1 MHFYFSNQLSKLKNK
16 INKSEKVNSQM
27 KKYKICVVISA
38 ENVNS
43 NKIAGNIFKTISS
56 LEDQGMSV
64 KNDMQIFML
73 LPENENSRNIGEI
86 FTRMFPANYTVNVI
100 YGIDNSSNIKK
111 CISSFNADYITFI
124 GAGDVFSKKALKKV
138 YNYFEFA
145 KGNVDVVGVKILNK
159 DKLFADYNKSFVKT
173 AYNLHF
179 PEKKTSHPCIINGLF
194 IKSAVAKDKIK
205 LQEQHYSTDV
215 FMIDVLNRRNILGV
229 MDNSVSITLDNEN
242 IPVYSMRMFEENL
255 DELLE
260 MLNRIYDNQG
270 FIPSYIQN
278 FTAVKIL
285 RILNNSEKIMEIYH
299 PPVYDYS
306 YVWNKLSQVLKYV
319 DDSIIMQKLTT
330 RFNKLFLLSVKYESF
345 CSFDKF
351 LDDVVMFY
359 KNTSTYKLSTFPVR
373 VELVSIKNGRLIIEG
388 ICHYPACIDVEKLK
402 INASINGRMIEAK
415 QVKRYTDRYFY
426 EKPYLFEKGF
436 RLDIPLADE
445 KYEIEIVT
453 EIDECKCFNRNLEYM
468 ELSVISNAVPE
479 SYYYKDGYSIQAES
493 DRIICF
499 ACNNEMHTA
508 LEENLINKIRLE
520 SENAEEIIKI
530 RDFYQKNHSN
540 KEKQIWLIMD
550 RPDRADDN
558 ADVFFRYM
566 VKRNEPDVDLYYV
579 LSKES
584 PSYREMS
591 KIGKVIEPFSLL
603 HKELFVIADYVIS
616 SQLAQFVF
624 NPFNEDVNYL
634 RDLFRGPKHI
644 FLQHGVTHNHNGSI
658 LSNYRRNF
666 YSVITVA
673 EAEKNYFLEPY
684 FHYKEKNIWLTGMPR
699 FDMLYRDDKRKITIM
714 PTWRKFLTT
723 RAFDENTGTMIWK
736 VNDDFTESEYFNF
749 YNDLI
754 NSKKLLDAADKYD
767 YHICFMPHVTFLKL
781 ADKFTHNDRVTIYK
795 YDKSY
800 REVYAESSLIVT
812 DYSSAVFDFSYLRQP
827 VIYSQFDFERFY
839 SDHTVKK
846 GYFNFKNDG
855 FGEVTDNLE
864 DTINLIIDYMAHNCE
879 LKPKYRERID
889 SFFKFSDK
897 NCSERI
903 YNKIREIEE
912 S

>member
-1 MHFYFSNQLSKLKNK
+1 MHFYFSNQLSKLKTK
-16 INKSEKVNSQM
+16 INQSEKVNSQM

-38 ENVNS
+38 EDLDS
-43 NKIAGNIFKTISS
+43 HRIAGSIFKTISS

-73 LPENENSRNIGEI
+73 LSENDNSKNIGEI

-100 YGIDNSSNIKK
+100 YDMDYNRSIKK
-111 CISSFNADYITFI
+111 CIGSFNADYITFI
-124 GAGDVFSKKALKKV
+124 HAGDVFSKKALKKV
-138 YNYFEFA
+138 YSYFEFA

-179 PEKKTSHPCIINGLF
+179 PEKKTNHPCIINGLF

-205 LQEQHYSTDV
+205 LQEQHFSTDV

-229 MDNSVSITLDNEN
+229 MDNSVSITLDNES
-242 IPVYSMRMFEENL
+242 IPVYSMHMFEENL
-255 DELLE
+255 NEFLE

-285 RILNNSEKIMEIYH
+285 RILNNSEKIMEVYQ

-306 YVWNKLSQVLKYV
+306 DVWNKLSQVLKYV
-319 DDSIIMQKLTT
+319 DDNIIMQKLTT

-359 KNTSTYKLSTFPVR
+359 KNTSTYKLSTFPAR
-373 VELVSIKNGRLIIEG
+373 IELVCIKDGHLIVEG

-402 INASINGRMIEAK
+402 IKASINGRIIEAK

-436 RLDIPLADE
+436 KLDIPLSDE

-453 EIDECKCFNRNLEYM
+453 EIDECKCFNRSLEYM
-468 ELSVISNAVPE
+468 ELSVISDAVPE

-493 DRIICF
+493 DKMICF

-508 LEENLINKIRLE
+508 LEENLIHKIRLE

-566 VKRNEPDVDLYYV
+566 VKRNEPDIDLYYV

-584 PSYREMS
+584 PSYREMC
-591 KIGKVIEPFSLL
+591 KIGKVIEPFSLQ
-603 HKELFVIADYVIS
+603 HRQLFVIADYVIS
-616 SQLAQFVF
+616 SQMAQFVF
-624 NPFNEDVNYL
+624 NPFNSDIEYL
-634 RDLFRGPKHI
+634 RDLFRNPKHI
-644 FLQHGVTHNHNGSI
+644 FLQHGVIHNDHDRGINKYHRDFRAFITSATDEYNYL
-658 LSNYRRNF
+658 LSP
-666 YSVITVA
+666 
-673 EAEKNYFLEPY
+673 K
-684 FHYKEKNIWLTGMPR
+684 FHYTEKEMWLTGMPR
-699 FDMLYRDDKRKITIM
+699 FDLLYRDDKRKITIM

-723 RAFDENTGTMIWK
+723 RVFDESKGTMIWK
-736 VNDDFTESEYFNF
+736 VNDNFTESEYFNF

-754 NSKKLLDAADKYD
+754 NNKKLLDAADKYG
-767 YHICFMPHVTFLKL
+767 YHICFMPHVTFLKE
-781 ADKFTHNDRVTIYK
+781 ADKFSQDGRVTIYN

-800 REVYAESSLIVT
+800 REIYAESSLIVT

-827 VIYSQFDFERFY
+827 IIYSQFDFEKFY
-839 SDHTVKK
+839 SDHTVRK
-846 GYFNFKNDG
+846 GYFDFKRDG
-855 FGEVTDNLE
+855 FGEVTENLE
-864 DTINLIIDYMAHNCE
+864 DTIHLIIDYMAHNCE

-903 YNKIREIEE
+903 YKKIREIEE
-912 S
+912 N